1 MAIDITGRHV
11 DVTESMRD
19 YAEKRLGKL
28 HDEFPRLDSVHVILD
43 IQKYMHIAEV
53 IVHARRHIRLEAKES
68 SENMYA
74 SIDQVVDKIEKQLR
88 RSIDKRHEHKGSSK
102 LTDLEAPEE
111 TAAEPAGNE

>member
-1 MAIDITGRHV
+1 MDIEITGRHV
-11 DVTESMRD
+11 DVTDSMRD

-28 HDEFPRLDSVHVILD
+28 EDEFPRLDSAHVIMD

-68 SENMYA
+68 SESMYA

-88 RSIDKRHEHKGSSK
+88 RSIDKRHEHKGHGN
-102 LTDLEAPEE
+102 LRDLEA
-111 TAAEPAGNE
+111 AAESPAHE